1 MKTHNFDH
9 TNIKCAA
16 CEAKIQ
22 GAFEQD
28 QRVDSFQ
35 VDLQNADRP
44 LTVQTHDAMTT
55 KEVSALIYQAGYEAK
70 AAKKSLFR
78 KIFKK

>member
-1 MKTHNFDH
+1 MKTHTFAH

-28 QRVDSFQ
+28 QRIDSFQ

-44 LTVQTHDAMTT
+44 LTVQTQDAMTT
-55 KEVSALIYQAGYEAK
+55 KEISALIYQAGYEAK
-70 AAKKSLFR
+70 PTKKGLFN